1 MHASVFNRLT
11 IRYVEI
17 SSGADYNPNMEN
29 NKSAKYFQNWGKK
42 WAITV
47 ALYTTLMDRI
57 ICLTSFWWVWSLGFN
72 LRLSLIL

>member
-29 NKSAKYFQNWGKK
+29 NKSAKYFQNWEKK
-42 WAITV
+42 VGDHCCFIYNADGQNHLLDFFLV
-47 ALYTTLMDRI
+47 GLVLRI
-57 ICLTSFWWVWSLGFN
+57 QS
-72 LRLSLIL
+72 